1 MPKIIQLFIIAFPTF
16 IALDLLWLGVIAKKF
31 YHKEFGHLMMDSPN
45 WTAAIIF
52 YILFVFGIILFV
64 IEPSL
69 SRDIKKTLLYSSFFG
84 IVTYATFD
92 LTSLALLKD
101 WPLKASVFD
110 ILWGAVI
117 VSAVTVITITI
128 YNKFL

>member
-1 MPKIIQLFIIAFPTF
+1 MPKIFQLFLIAFPTF

-31 YHKEFGHLMMDSPN
+31 YRQEFGHLMMDSPN

-64 IEPSL
+64 IEPSI

-101 WPLKASVFD
+101 WPLKASIFD
-110 ILWGAVI
+110 IVWGAVI
-117 VSAVTVITITI
+117 VSAVTFITLTI